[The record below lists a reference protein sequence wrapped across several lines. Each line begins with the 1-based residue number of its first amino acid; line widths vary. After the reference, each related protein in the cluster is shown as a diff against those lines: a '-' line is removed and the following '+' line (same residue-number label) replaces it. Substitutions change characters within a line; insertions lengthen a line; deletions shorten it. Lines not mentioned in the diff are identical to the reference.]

1 MGRGWVCSELG
12 AQAGGSD
19 AAPPKL
25 LVCRILIRVKL
36 CAAIKMLIMISSIC
50 SRCYSG
56 NEIKRKE
63 RCGCCVGKR
72 LGEKQPLLAALHPAL
87 CSQKAVLGNRLNFQG
102 FKIA

>member
-56 NEIKRKE
+56 N
-63 RCGCCVGKR
+63 
-72 LGEKQPLLAALHPAL
+72 
-87 CSQKAVLGNRLNFQG
+87 
-102 FKIA
+102 